1 MVFSIDK
8 PLGGQTVLVTGAS
21 GGIGAAIVERLA
33 LEGARPII
41 HYCQD
46 EEAAEALLE
55 RIGGK
60 GVVLQSDLSQTD
72 GPCTL
77 WENAVASAGRIHGVV
92 NNAGIRTEVP
102 IETSTAAWK
111 AAWQREFQLNL
122 FAAADLCRE
131 AIQHFRTEGGG
142 RIVNMAGQAGQR
154 GSSAD
159 ILPHGATKA
168 ALINLTKSIAYSFGR
183 EGVMA
188 MSIAPGLVRTEM
200 AERYIA
206 AHELAEPAEDIPIGD
221 MAEPTEIAE
230 LVAFLLRHSQESL
243 NGATLDVNGGSYIR

>member
-1 MVFSIDK
+1 MEK
-8 PLGGQTVLVTGAS
+8 PLQGQTVLVTGAS
-21 GGIGAAIVERLA
+21 GGIGAAIVERIA

-46 EEAAEALLE
+46 EHAAELLLA
-55 RIGGK
+55 RIGGN
-60 GVVLQSDLSQTD
+60 GLIVQSDLSD
-72 GPCTL
+72 SEGPCAL
-77 WENAVASAGRIHGVV
+77 WQKAVAFAGRIHGVI
-92 NNAGIRTEVP
+92 NNAGIRTEIP
-102 IETSTAAWK
+102 IEASSKAWK
-111 AAWQREFQLNL
+111 AAWQKEFQLNV

-154 GSSAD
+154 GSAAD
-159 ILPHGATKA
+159 VLPHGATEA
-168 ALINLTKSIAYSFGR
+168 ALINLTKSIAYGFGR

-188 MSIAPGLVRTEM
+188 MSIAPGLVRTER
-200 AERYIA
+200 AGKNVA
-206 AHELAEPAEDIPIGD
+206 AHDNEADIEEIPIGD

-230 LVAFLLRHSQESL
+230 LVAFVLRYSQESL